1 MLAGGTAYVLNELD
15 GEHADYTAP
24 ETQPMLTTRGRLGDA
39 ESNGGGGSNDSSD
52 NNADSDDSNTP
63 TVATEG
69 EWSFA
74 DADELVLFV
83 HGFDTG
89 PQAAR
94 DQTYTLDVGL
104 EEYRSS
110 PVAGYSWESDGEWAD
125 AKDVA
130 DANAEPLADWL
141 GEWAEED
148 GRPIHLIGYSLGARV
163 VCAAL
168 GELEASD
175 RADPLASVSLLGG
188 AIPSDSVERDGEYGD
203 AIAALDAPLT
213 NFYSGRDRVLGWVY
227 RFSDRTT
234 AVGSGGIADPAAAPD
249 GYQDIDVTDLVAD
262 HYSYFEPEEG
272 CLSRVAGSLD

>member
-1 MLAGGTAYVLNELD
+1 MLAGGAAYVLSELD

-24 ETQPMLTTRGRLGDA
+24 ESQPMLTTRGRLSDA
-39 ESNGGGGSNDSSD
+39 ESD
-52 NNADSDDSNTP
+52 TQ

-104 EEYRSS
+104 AEYRSS

-141 GEWAEED
+141 GQWATDD
-148 GRPIHLIGYSLGARV
+148 GRPVHLIGYSLGARV
-163 VCAAL
+163 VCAAID
-168 GELEASD
+168 ELQASGT
-175 RADPLASVSLLGG
+175 ATSLASVSLLGG
-188 AIPSDSVERDGEYGD
+188 AIPSDSVERDGTYGD
-203 AIAALDAPLT
+203 AIAALDAPVT

-227 RFSDRTT
+227 RLSDRTT
-234 AVGSGGIADPAAAPD
+234 AVGSVGVDDPAAAPD
-249 GYQDIDVTDLVAD
+249 GYADVDVTDIVAD

-272 CLSRVAGSLD
+272 CLSRVADSLD

>member
-1 MLAGGTAYVLNELD
+1 
-15 GEHADYTAP
+15 
-24 ETQPMLTTRGRLGDA
+24 MLTTRGRLGGDA
-39 ESNGGGGSNDSSD
+39 ANGGDDGSN
-52 NNADSDDSNTP
+52 DDSNTP

-104 EEYRSS
+104 NEYRSL
-110 PVAGYSWESDGEWAD
+110 PVAGYSWVSDGEWAD
-125 AKDVA
+125 AKAVA
-130 DANAEPLADWL
+130 DANAEPLAGWL
-141 GEWAEED
+141 GQWAAED

-168 GELEASD
+168 AELETSE

-203 AIAALDAPLT
+203 AIAALDAPVT
-213 NFYSGRDRVLGWVY
+213 NFYSRRDRVLGWVY

-234 AVGSGGIADPAAAPD
+234 AVGSGGIDDPAAAPD
-249 GYQDIDVTDLVAD
+249 GYQDIDVTELVAD

-272 CLSRVAGSLD
+272 CLSRVVETLD